1 MRGVWSSFL
10 LIFSMVLASWG
21 QTVSACSSCGSG
33 GADPVVLNPNESG
46 KFYLGLSHQ
55 SGFQDIDRLGN
66 RQKSYGPKQKQSL
79 DLAFAQRLTSRV
91 FASAVMNFGRNV
103 YGPIAESQNGD
114 ASLNVRANA
123 MQQNIAEPWIPQLQ
137 ILLGHRFA
145 LGRSVN
151 EQKRERFLDVFGAG
165 YDESYLGA
173 DLWYGMQTVMAGGS
187 VLFGFPAA
195 EETDFG
201 SLQRGRLQ
209 RIIATIGFL
218 PLAEVKVIGG
228 FIQEQRGG
236 SEVDGV
242 AQEDSDK
249 LSQDLFLTSETLFPE
264 GSNYRL
270 TLSSRGAFGELK
282 NATQA
287 KVISLAWMRPL

>member
-1 MRGVWSSFL
+1 MRGICNTFL
-10 LIFSMVLASWG
+10 LIFFMVLAPWG

-46 KFYLGLSHQ
+46 KFYLGLSQQ
-55 SGFQDIDRLGN
+55 SGFQDIDRRGN

-103 YGPIAESQNGD
+103 YGSEAESQNGD
-114 ASLNVRANA
+114 ASLNVRANVL
-123 MQQNIAEPWIPQLQ
+123 QQNIAEPWIPQLQ
-137 ILLGHRFA
+137 LLAGHRFA

-165 YDESYLGA
+165 YDETYLGA

-187 VLFGFPAA
+187 VLFGFPGT
-195 EETDFG
+195 EEADFG
-201 SLQRGRLQ
+201 SFQLGRLQ
-209 RIIATIGFL
+209 RLIGTIGYL

-228 FIQEQRGG
+228 FIHERRSG

-249 LSQDLFLTSETLFPE
+249 RSQDLFLTSETLFSE

-270 TLSSRGAFGELK
+270 TLSSRGAYGELK

-287 KVISLAWMRPL
+287 KVISVAWMRPL